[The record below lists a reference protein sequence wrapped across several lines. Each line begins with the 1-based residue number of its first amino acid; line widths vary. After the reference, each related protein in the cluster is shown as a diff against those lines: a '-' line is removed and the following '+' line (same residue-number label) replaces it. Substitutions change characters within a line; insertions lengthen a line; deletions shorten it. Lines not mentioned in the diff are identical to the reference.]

1 MPLSSLVAY
10 PEILLVLVPVLEIVK
25 PEFEDE
31 EENEDDYDVPFVQ
44 ITRRP
49 TTEMSPRAMAATHLG

>member
-1 MPLSSLVAY
+1 
-10 PEILLVLVPVLEIVK
+10 
-25 PEFEDE
+25 
-31 EENEDDYDVPFVQ
+31 VPFVQ